1 MSHYKIKFH
10 PNADKEIEE
19 SFDWYLEKSNLASVN
34 FLEMVDKKIE
44 EIRQHPKR
52 YAVKIELLRETKIT
66 TYPYSIIYEIFEE
79 NKTIYVHSIFHLK
92 RNPKIKFKNRKV
104 ID

>member
-1 MSHYKIKFH
+1 MNHYKIKFH

-19 SFDWYLEKSNLASVN
+19 SFDWYLAQSKLAALN
-34 FLEMVDKKIE
+34 FIEMVDKKIE
-44 EIRQHPKR
+44 EIRQNPKR
-52 YAVKIELLRETKIT
+52 YAVKIDRLRETKIAI
-66 TYPYSIIYEIFEE
+66 YPYSIIYEFFEDR
-79 NKTIYVHSIFHLK
+79 KTVYVHSVFHLK